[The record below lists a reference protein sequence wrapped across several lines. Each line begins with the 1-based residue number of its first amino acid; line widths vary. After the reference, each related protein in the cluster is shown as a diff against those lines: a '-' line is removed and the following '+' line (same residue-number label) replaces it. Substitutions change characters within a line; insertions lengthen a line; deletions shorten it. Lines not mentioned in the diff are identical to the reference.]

1 MRCIRQRDLLL
12 CISCLQEKFPTL
24 RRLSKAVF
32 NLRIKKRSL
41 GNYMT
46 INATLVPIDKF
57 YLKSV
62 FRLIKIGHI
71 LFFSVERVQINTW
84 LGGHLKNIVSDKSL
98 IKIVLKF
105 VTSCVKIF
113 FFKSYDLQNDQKYA
127 E

>member
-1 MRCIRQRDLLL
+1 
-12 CISCLQEKFPTL
+12 
-24 RRLSKAVF
+24 
-32 NLRIKKRSL
+32 
-41 GNYMT
+41 MT